1 MATDLEN
8 LQSANSDSYTVDS
21 VLIGEER
28 LKLATGGNGWKSP
41 PVLYTYSGSEI
52 GRWDTTN
59 NVWP

>member
-28 LKLATGGNGWKSP
+28 LKLAYRIPSKTFFETIKSFF
-41 PVLYTYSGSEI
+41 
-52 GRWDTTN
+52 
-59 NVWP
+59 